1 MALDAE
7 APEAAVTGGDAAT
20 APEEGR
26 SGAGDAADA
35 GGGGGEERGEDAGDS
50 RATPP
55 TYANGRANADPEGRD
70 DGRESGGAEE
80 DGGAGPGVCPAGRPT
95 AAGGG
100 GEATDLRHS
109 VILLTQVLSITLATG
124 PRRIASRS
132 AGVSCSTIALLPHPR
147 EESSSRMASVA
158 RYSSRR
164 DSRTGSKAL
173 WMDSGPGVAVGVRP
187 ADDDRGVRSRGVASP
202 PMRAGESTP
211 FRASQAAEGPTP
223 TERANG
229 RPNGRVELKTAAV
242 EKRGRK
248 GLTKLSTFH
257 GRAQGCWRG
266 RRRRLNFFLAPSHP
280 HCELNKLSLLTPAGT
295 E

>member
-1 MALDAE
+1 M
-7 APEAAVTGGDAAT
+7 
-20 APEEGR
+20 
-26 SGAGDAADA
+26 
-35 GGGGGEERGEDAGDS
+35 
-50 RATPP
+50 
-55 TYANGRANADPEGRD
+55 
-70 DGRESGGAEE
+70 
-80 DGGAGPGVCPAGRPT
+80 
-95 AAGGG
+95 
-100 GEATDLRHS
+100 
-109 VILLTQVLSITLATG
+109 ILLTQVLSITLATG

-229 RPNGRVELKTAAV
+229 RPNRRVELKTAAV

-248 GLTKLSTFH
+248 GLTKTLDVPRTRAGLLARPQTSTEFS
-257 GRAQGCWRG
+257 
-266 RRRRLNFFLAPSHP
+266 FLGEPSQSP
-280 HCELNKLSLLTPAGT
+280 RVSRPIIINY
-295 E
+295 